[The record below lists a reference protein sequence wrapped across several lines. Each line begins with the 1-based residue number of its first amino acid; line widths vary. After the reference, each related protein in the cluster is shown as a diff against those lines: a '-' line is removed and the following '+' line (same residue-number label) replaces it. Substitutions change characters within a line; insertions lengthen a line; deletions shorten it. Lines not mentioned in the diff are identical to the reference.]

1 MCDSKASV
9 NLSSYLFSVMP
20 WMQVLGIGRLLN
32 LSMQLDRIELT
43 LSLVRAYFLMVVM
56 ARSVPELGERLTL
69 YDEIARGHGGRR
81 YAETSLLAYNAVS
94 SMPSSCLEEPTAAK
108 CLHSTCLCKLLL
120 WAW

>member
-1 MCDSKASV
+1 
-9 NLSSYLFSVMP
+9 
-20 WMQVLGIGRLLN
+20 MQVLGIGRLLN

-69 YDEIARGHGGRR
+69 YDEIARGQGGRR

-94 SMPSSCLEEPTAAK
+94 MPSSRLEEPTAAK
-108 CLHSTCLCKLLL
+108 CLHSTCLRELLL